1 MRLSAGKLNYQ
12 KFESAFNPIL
22 HFFKENKFKK
32 LDSSFS
38 STSSSF
44 SIEVSLGAQPVK

>member
-32 LDSSFS
+32 LDFS